1 MKDASIHSRTS
12 SSSTNRPEAD
22 SRASPSLS
30 RQGTITTDAQQPSKD
45 PLNSSATITVVSGKE
60 MEISASDNLE
70 SGSSVTVNKDE
81 IDIESGVSKNEE
93 KTSDQILSQEV
104 KTLPMRELLPAFLGV
119 ALTLFMAALD
129 NTIVSTALPRIGTDF
144 QASNK
149 VELVLTC
156 YVVASNAFQ

>member
-12 SSSTNRPEAD
+12 NSSTNRPEAD
-22 SRASPSLS
+22 LRASPSLS

-45 PLNSSATITVVSGKE
+45 PLNSSDTITVVSGKD
-60 MEISASDNLE
+60 MFASDNLE
-70 SGSSVTVNKDE
+70 SGSSLTVNKDE
-81 IDIESGVSKNEE
+81 IDIESGVPKNEE